1 MKSRWLDIF
10 VSLWTKMESRS
21 VNSPKKNSMA
31 NIHSHPQRLL
41 SFWSAP
47 GIATSGLVQHQ
58 KSVIHR
64 LSIKSD
70 ESDWPKIRNEYS
82 VHAQKIRFGKRS
94 RFLVLIKRRAAAGDE
109 NGKSQTEILPYW
121 PSGKAEVW
129 DFPVK
134 TERSR
139 LISSYY
145 YYYLGQWAPV
155 LFSYL

>member
-1 MKSRWLDIF
+1 
-10 VSLWTKMESRS
+10 MESRS

-70 ESDWPKIRNEYS
+70 ESDWLRIRNEFPA
-82 VHAQKIRFGKRS
+82 HTQKIGSGQRS
-94 RFLVLIKRRAAAGDE
+94 
-109 NGKSQTEILPYW
+109 
-121 PSGKAEVW
+121 
-129 DFPVK
+129 
-134 TERSR
+134 
-139 LISSYY
+139 
-145 YYYLGQWAPV
+145 
-155 LFSYL
+155 